1 MGIIVVSA
9 EVDIDDVVEDVFN
22 YLPDNEIFERIKADA
37 LFQET
42 VRRMSHMFQHFFDYF
57 EGDMPLMNS
66 VDFARLK
73 GAVDK
78 EQERRLSL
86 ESKCVEAAAAREV
99 FKSGVE
105 QIMSDI
111 NDENGV

>member
-78 EQERRLSL
+78 EHAIRETRRDLLRCKVNMYGEDS
-86 ESKCVEAAAAREV
+86 VQ
-99 FKSGVE
+99 VE
-105 QIMSDI
+105 QIMSDT
-111 NDENGV
+111 NNENGV